1 MKKIKVEK
9 KLLSTN
15 QQIAEENRRL
25 FKEKGI
31 AVFNLLSSPGSGK
44 TSLIERTVSHLH
56 GQLRTAVITG
66 DLQTD
71 RDAQRIARHRVSVK
85 QITTG
90 RACHLDAS
98 MVRKALPFFHHID
111 QLDLLLIENVGNLV
125 CPAAY
130 DLGEDAKVTIMS
142 VPEGDDKPLKYPVM
156 FRISEVLIINK
167 IDLLP
172 YTNFD
177 MERAVKFAR
186 QINPAIEVF
195 ETSCITGAGL
205 EGWFRWLEERV
216 SRLSVATE
224 K

>member
-44 TSLIERTVSHLH
+44 TSLIERTVSHLQ
-56 GQLRTAVITG
+56 GSLRTAVITG

-90 RACHLDAS
+90 GACHLDAS
-98 MVRKALPFFHHID
+98 MVKKALPSFHID

-177 MERAVKFAR
+177 MEWAIKFAR

-195 ETSCITGAGL
+195 ETSCTTGTGL
-205 EGWFRWLEERV
+205 EDWFRWLEGRV
-216 SRLSVATE
+216 SRLSGATE

>member
-25 FKEKGI
+25 FKEKGV

-44 TSLIERTVSHLH
+44 TSLIERTVSHLQ
-56 GQLRTAVITG
+56 GRLQTAVITG

-90 RACHLDAS
+90 GACHLDAS
-98 MVRKALPFFHHID
+98 MVKKALPFFPID
-111 QLDLLLIENVGNLV
+111 ELDLLLIENVGNLV

-167 IDLLP
+167 VDLLS

-177 MERAVKFAR
+177 MEQAVKFAR

-195 ETSCITGAGL
+195 ETSCTTGTGL
-205 EGWFRWLEERV
+205 EGWYRWLEERV
-216 SRLSVATE
+216 SRLWGATE

>member
-1 MKKIKVEK
+1 MKRIKVEK
-9 KLLSTN
+9 KLLSSN
-15 QQIAEENRRL
+15 QQIAEENRRF
-25 FKEKGI
+25 FKQNGVV
-31 AVFNLLSSPGSGK
+31 VFNLLSSPGSGK
-44 TSLIERTVSHLH
+44 TSLIERTVSHLR
-56 GQLRTAVITG
+56 GRLRTAVITG

-71 RDAQRIARHRVSVK
+71 RDAERIAQHRVPVK

-90 RACHLDAS
+90 GACHLDAM
-98 MVRKALPFFHHID
+98 MVKKALPFFAMD
-111 QLDLLLIENVGNLV
+111 ELDLLLIENVGNLV

-167 IDLLP
+167 VDLLP

-177 MERAVKFAR
+177 LGQAIRFAR
-186 QINPAIEVF
+186 QINPAIKVF

-205 EGWFRWLEERV
+205 EDWFRWVEQRV
-216 SRLSVATE
+216 SQLSEAA
-224 K
+224 KK

>member
-25 FKEKGI
+25 FKEKGV

-44 TSLIERTVSHLH
+44 TSLIERTVSHLQ
-56 GQLRTAVITG
+56 GRLRTAVITG

-90 RACHLDAS
+90 GACHLDAS
-98 MVRKALPFFHHID
+98 MVRKALPFFPID

-167 IDLLP
+167 VDLLL

-177 MERAVKFAR
+177 LERAIKFAR

-195 ETSCITGAGL
+195 ETSCTTGTGL
-205 EGWFRWLEERV
+205 EDWFHWLEERV
-216 SRLSVATE
+216 SRLSGATE

>member
-25 FKEKGI
+25 FKEKGV

-44 TSLIERTVSHLH
+44 TSLIERTVSHLQ
-56 GQLRTAVITG
+56 GRLRTAVITG

-90 RACHLDAS
+90 GACHLDAS
-98 MVRKALPFFHHID
+98 MVRKALPFFHID
-111 QLDLLLIENVGNLV
+111 GLDLLLIENVGNLV

-167 IDLLP
+167 VDLLP

-177 MERAVKFAR
+177 LERAIKFAR

-195 ETSCITGAGL
+195 ETSCTTGTGL
-205 EGWFRWLEERV
+205 EDWFRWLEERV
-216 SRLSVATE
+216 SRLSGATE

>member
-1 MKKIKVEK
+1 MKRIKVEK

-44 TSLIERTVSHLH
+44 TSLIERTVSHLQ
-56 GQLRTAVITG
+56 GRLRTAVITG

-90 RACHLDAS
+90 GACHLDAS
-98 MVRKALPFFHHID
+98 MVRKALPFFKID

-167 IDLLP
+167 VDLLP

-177 MERAVKFAR
+177 MERAIKFAR
-186 QINPAIEVF
+186 QINPAIKVF
-195 ETSCITGAGL
+195 ETSCTTGTGL
-205 EGWFRWLEERV
+205 EDWFRWLEERV
-216 SRLSVATE
+216 SRLSGATE

>member
-9 KLLSTN
+9 KLLSSN
-15 QQIAEENRRL
+15 QQIAEENRR
-25 FKEKGI
+25 FFRERGM

-44 TSLIERTVSHLH
+44 TSLIERTASHLAEK
-56 GQLRTAVITG
+56 LRTAVITG

-71 RDAQRIARHRVSVK
+71 RDAQRIAQHQVPVK

-90 RACHLDAS
+90 GACHLDAS
-98 MVRKALPFFHHID
+98 MVNRALPFLPMD
-111 QLDLLLIENVGNLV
+111 ELDLLLIENVGNLV

-172 YTNFD
+172 YTDFNLKQ
-177 MERAVKFAR
+177 AIKFAR
-186 QINPAIEVF
+186 QINPAIKVF
-195 ETSCITGAGL
+195 ETSCLTGAGL
-205 EGWFRWLEERV
+205 EDWFRWVEERV
-216 SRLSVATE
+216 KQLSGAA
-224 K
+224 KR